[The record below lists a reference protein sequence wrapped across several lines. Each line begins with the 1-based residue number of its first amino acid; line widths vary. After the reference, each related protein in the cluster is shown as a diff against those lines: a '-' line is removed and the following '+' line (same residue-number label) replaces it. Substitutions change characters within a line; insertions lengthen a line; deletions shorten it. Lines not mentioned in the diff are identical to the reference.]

1 MMVCLISVGTSGCCT
16 IAHSGEIETWDDNTG
31 GGEACPWLIGDAL
44 LLIPGIVPGV
54 IAFVVDFATGE
65 WRHAEA
71 YPLEE
76 PVPAVAWTRGL
87 SAEPGERKARM
98 G

>member
-1 MMVCLISVGTSGCCT
+1 MVCLISVGTSGCCT

-65 WRHAEA
+65 WRHAGA
-71 YPLEE
+71 YRAGEPLSAIARMRS
-76 PVPAVAWTRGL
+76 VPA
-87 SAEPGERKARM
+87 EPRTRKARI